1 MAGVAAKRARELVIA
16 LGEAWNAHDPERV
29 VGFYAADY
37 EGLDVGERSP
47 QHGREGVL
55 RSFARYWQA
64 FPDVRI
70 RLDEMVVQDNRIAL
84 VWTASGTH
92 GGSLMSIPST
102 GRRVGVR
109 GTSLLRLAET
119 QIQHALHVWDVAGL
133 LRAMRLLPDLR

>member
-1 MAGVAAKRARELVIA
+1 MAKRARGLVIA

-37 EGLDVGERSP
+37 EGMDVGERGL
-47 QHGREGVL
+47 QRGQEGAL
-55 RSFARYWQA
+55 RSFERYWKA

-102 GRRVGVR
+102 GRRVAIR
-109 GTSLLRLAET
+109 GTSLLRLAGN
-119 QIQHALHVWDVAGL
+119 QVQHALHVWDVAGL
-133 LRAMRLLPDLR
+133 LRAMQLLPDLR